1 MNQIEHKAM
10 NRRERGFTLVELMV
24 VVVIIGILAAL
35 VVPTFFKQAD
45 RANVTAA
52 KGQINLLKT
61 ALGMYKME
69 FKHFPSTSEGLE
81 ALINNER
88 EKFLD
93 QDLIPLDPWGYPYIY
108 VCPGTNGHDFEIVSY
123 GADGAPGGT
132 GYDADIFSYDLS
144 DKGN

>member
-1 MNQIEHKAM
+1 MNQAEHTAVKWG
-10 NRRERGFTLVELMV
+10 RQGFTLVELMV

-35 VVPTFFKQAD
+35 VVPSFFRQAD
-45 RANVTAA
+45 RANVAAA

-93 QDLIPLDPWGYPYIY
+93 QDTIPLDPWGNPYVY
-108 VCPGTNGHDFEIVSY
+108 VCPGTNGHDFEIISY

-132 GYDADIFSYDLS
+132 GFDADVLSYDMS
-144 DKGN
+144 N